1 MVKNQFKEEVNE
13 LFNRTGQ
20 SGAFDYDSYDWGCLR
35 YMIEL
40 WIFLNMLSKQGIRS
54 IRGFFNT
61 SHIWLSE
68 NEELRKYD
76 GQDYTAASMLSF
88 FLFAKLAR
96 LNIEEAL
103 ESLSTNKSW
112 MKLIDFEKVPTKGA
126 VTKFRK
132 RMDTDFNRVFDDF
145 IDYTTDC
152 LDFDDL
158 DRYKVVLFTK
168 CYFGNSHFSRMSKE
182 MESQKFTR
190 FDKKIRRT
198 ATKWAGFS
206 LMLYVFYGL
215 GFVNILEDM
224 KVEKRSNCVYTPLQI
239 SLSYIVKMILGF
251 KNAYGLDEELE
262 DDVFLQMICTLDGD
276 RTPSKSTL
284 DEDLRRY
291 REEEIRKA
299 HRTIIQWMRILGFVT
314 GENSAGDSSKVIV
327 NGKSYEGT
335 EEVYDYLKKE
345 NVIGYKLFVIYDVVY
360 RIPIYFEVR
369 GINEADAPSLKEM
382 VEKAEEITGKRIKR
396 LYIDR
401 GFYDEKNFV
410 WLDKKKHVEYVTR
423 GKKETVIFE
432 QAAKVEEDRF
442 KEVMLK
448 TKEYEPK
455 TASGKSKKKIRD
467 AKKRPV
473 RIAER
478 TCSFSDGTPVRVVV
492 EKKRARLSKNDKLLL
507 LMEKLSGS
515 YTAQELLDLY
525 KKEYGIVFSNSK
537 KPAITIAKALK
548 KIPKIEVVGKGRGR
562 KYRIEGYKADI
573 KVLDGNE
580 KEEMLIWLTNVF
592 NTLPEQIIED
602 YGDRWL
608 IETLF
613 EEAKGEWYINKLPSR
628 DLEAIKVH
636 FYFSFIA
643 YNIVSIFKRALT
655 EKYRKAGIEVLRRD
669 ILHKIAVIS
678 FNGKSIKFEF
688 NRKYE
693 IRYNEQLASINE
705 FINRTRDKIELMD
718 VDALA

>member
-1 MVKNQFKEEVNE
+1 MVEDPFKEKLND
-13 LFNRTGQ
+13 LFDRRGQ

-35 YMIEL
+35 YMMEL
-40 WIFLNMLSKQGIRS
+40 WIFLNRLSKKGIRS
-54 IRGFFNT
+54 IRGFFNA
-61 SHIWLSE
+61 SLIWLSE

-103 ESLSTNKSW
+103 ESLSSNKSC
-112 MKLIDFEKVPTKGA
+112 MKLIGFEKVPTKGA

-132 RMDTDFNRVFDDF
+132 RMDADFNRFFGDL

-152 LDFDDL
+152 MNFDDL
-158 DRYKVVLFTK
+158 ERYKVVLFTK
-168 CYFGNSHFSRMSKE
+168 CYFGNSRFPRMNKE

-206 LMLYVFYGL
+206 LMLYVLYGL

-284 DEDLRRY
+284 DEDIRRY
-291 REEEIRKA
+291 REEELRKA
-299 HRTIIQWMRILGFVT
+299 YRTIIQWMIILGFVT
-314 GENSAGDSSKVIV
+314 GETTACDSSKVIV
-327 NGKSYEGT
+327 NGKTYEGT

-345 NVIGYKLFVIYDVVY
+345 DVIGYKLFVVYDVVH

-382 VEKAEEITGKRIKR
+382 VGKAEEITGKRIKR

-401 GFYDEKNFV
+401 GFYDEDNFL
-410 WLDKKKHVEYVTR
+410 WLDKEKHVEYVTR
-423 GKKETVIFE
+423 GKKGTDIFE
-432 QAAKVEEDRF
+432 KAAELGDDKFR
-442 KEVMLK
+442 EVMLK

-455 TASGKSKKKIRD
+455 TASGKAAKIKRDEKKK
-467 AKKRPV
+467 PV
-473 RIAER
+473 RIAE
-478 TCSFSDGTPVRVVV
+478 CSYSFSSGSQVRVVV
-492 EKKRARLSKNDKLLL
+492 EKKRAQLSKTDKLLL

-515 YTAQELLDLY
+515 YTAQEILDLY
-525 KKEYGIVFSNSK
+525 KKEYGGVFSNSK
-537 KPAITIAKALK
+537 KPAITITKALK
-548 KIPKIEVVGKGRGR
+548 KISKIEAVGKGKGR
-562 KYRIEGYKADI
+562 KYMIEGYKADI
-573 KVLDGNE
+573 KVLDVNE
-580 KEEMLIWLTNVF
+580 KEEMFIWLTNVL
-592 NTLPEQIIED
+592 NTSPEQIIED
-602 YGDRWL
+602 YGNRWL

-678 FNGKSIKFEF
+678 FNGKSVKFEF

-693 IRYNEQLASINE
+693 IRYNEQLTSINE
-705 FINRTRDKIELMD
+705 FISRTRDKIELMD